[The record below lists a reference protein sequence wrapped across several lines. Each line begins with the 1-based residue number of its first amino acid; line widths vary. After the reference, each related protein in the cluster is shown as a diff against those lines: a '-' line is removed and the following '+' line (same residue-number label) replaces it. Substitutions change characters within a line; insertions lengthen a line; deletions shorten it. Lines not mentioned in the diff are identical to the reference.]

1 MTWKPGQSGNPGG
14 RPPVVKD
21 IRELARKHTREA
33 VEALVG
39 VVRNKKAPPA
49 AIVAAANS
57 LLDRGYGRAASSD
70 LEGGESL
77 VIRIIKFADAIQG
90 AGDVKVIEHDG

>member
-1 MTWKPGQSGNPGG
+1 MVFKPGQSGNPGG
-14 RPPVVKD
+14 RPAVVKD
-21 IRELARKHTREA
+21 IRALARKHTREA

-57 LLDRGYGRAASSD
+57 LLDRGYGRAAASD
-70 LEGGESL
+70 LDGGEQL
-77 VIRIIKFADAIQG
+77 VIKIMKFADAVG
-90 AGDVKVIEHDG
+90 SGDVKVIEHDG